1 VPRTSPRRTLLPSG
15 LLLVV
20 VVLLF
25 VGPARATPGTLD
37 PTFGRDGKVTTEF
50 GSSSV
55 VVALALQPD
64 GKIIAAGSS
73 EDKLALAR
81 YGRTGSLDPS
91 FGEDGKVTTA
101 LGARSWAG
109 AVALQPDG
117 KILAAGSTV
126 DEAGGYQFAVVRY
139 RADGSLD
146 PSFGAGGAVTTPFGP
161 GVASASALVLT
172 PDGRIVAAGR
182 GNSDFALARYEPDG
196 SLDPSFGTGGK
207 VTTEFDPDE
216 ASAEGVAEIVLQPD
230 GKIVAAGTT
239 DRGNDDFALARYD
252 PDGALDTGFGTG
264 GRVTTAVGP
273 NHDFA
278 SSLALRPDGKL
289 VVAGFSQQ
297 LSGEGFAL
305 ARYNPDGSLDEG
317 FGKGTVPGKVPGTVT
332 GPASGWAEAM
342 VLQPDG
348 KILAA
353 GWIYSGRD
361 VYDFGLVRYKANGS
375 LDAGFGKRGIV
386 TTSLGPGSD
395 YAYALA
401 LQPNGRAVAAGM
413 SSHPGSDF
421 EGDFALARYLGGNA
435 ACLVPRVTGT
445 TLALAR
451 RSITNAGC
459 SMGAVK
465 TRFSQTV
472 MKGHVISQSPAPGAR
487 RAKGAR
493 VDLVVSKGRKKG

>member
-1 VPRTSPRRTLLPSG
+1 MSRTSPRRTLLPSG

-37 PTFGRDGKVTTEF
+37 PTFGRDGKVMTEF

-73 EDKLALAR
+73 DAKLALAR

-91 FGEDGKVTTA
+91 FGAGGKVTTA
-101 LGARSWAG
+101 IGTRSRAG

-117 KILAAGSTV
+117 KILVAGSTV
-126 DEAGGYQFAVVRY
+126 DEAGEYQFAVVRY
-139 RADGSLD
+139 TADGSLD

-161 GVASASALVLT
+161 GVASASALVLA

-182 GNSDFALARYEPDG
+182 GGSDFALARYDPNG
-196 SLDPSFGTGGK
+196 SLDTTFGDGGK
-207 VTTEFDPDE
+207 VTTAFADAHE
-216 ASAEGVAEIVLQPD
+216 AGVAEIALQPD
-230 GKIVAAGTT
+230 GKIVAAGTILT
-239 DRGNDDFALARYD
+239 PANYDFALARYD
-252 PDGALDTGFGTG
+252 PNGLLDTGFGTG
-264 GRVTTAVGP
+264 GRVTTSIGP

-289 VVAGFSQQ
+289 VVAGFSEQ
-297 LSGEGFAL
+297 LSGDGLAL
-305 ARYNPDGSLDEG
+305 ARYNADGSLDEQ
-317 FGKGTVPGKVPGTVT
+317 FGTGPVAGTTVT
-332 GPASGWAEAM
+332 GSSGWAEAM

-353 GWIYSGRD
+353 GWIYAGRD

-375 LDAGFGKRGIV
+375 LDAGFGKRGTV
-386 TTSLGPGSD
+386 RTSLGPGSD

-413 SSHPGSDF
+413 SSHPGSY

-435 ACLVPRVTGT
+435 ACVVPRVTGA

-451 RSITNAGC
+451 RSIANAGC
-459 SMGAVK
+459 SVGAVK
-465 TRFSQTV
+465 TRFSRTV
-472 MKGHVISQSPAPGAR
+472 IKGHVISQSPAPGVR
-487 RAKGAR
+487 RPKGAR
-493 VDLVVSKGRKKG
+493 VDLVVSKGHKKG